1 MKGMPPAK
9 AWMNV
14 GRGEDD
20 GLGWGNVRVKLWLA
34 RARSSLE
41 EAKQIHAHIIKNGL
55 DSDAYTANSVLH
67 VYAKSGNLAS
77 ARMLFDR
84 ILHRDIVTWN
94 SMIDGAGMLWD
105 AEELIEKL
113 SIRPNAS
120 MCGAL
125 LNACRIHKNFDMGR
139 RVGKILIELDPDH
152 GGRYIHLASIFATE
166 GHWNEAVKLRKMM
179 KDRGVS
185 KLPGCSSMVLKE
197 IYLEWDRFSE
207 RLRQEGYVPLTD
219 DLLLDLEEDEKE
231 KAIHHHSEKLAIAL
245 ALISTD
251 TGTTI

>member
-1 MKGMPPAK
+1 MITGFAIH
-9 AWMNV
+9 
-14 GRGEDD
+14 GRGQEALDMFAEMERTGVKPNQVTFTGFMTACSHA
-20 GLGWGNVRVKLWLA
+20 GLVD
-34 RARSSLE
+34 E
-41 EAKQIHAHIIKNGL
+41 
-55 DSDAYTANSVLH
+55 
-67 VYAKSGNLAS
+67 
-77 ARMLFDR
+77 
-84 ILHRDIVTWN
+84 
-94 SMIDGAGMLWD
+94 GAGMLRD
-105 AEELIEKL
+105 AEELIEKM
-113 SIRPNAS
+113 SIRPNAYI
-120 MCGAL
+120 CGAL

-166 GHWNEAVKLRKMM
+166 GHRNEAVKLRKMM

-197 IYLEWDRFSE
+197 IYLEWDRISE